1 MNRRSFL
8 GNAIAGLA
16 ASGFLT
22 QMRGW
27 AQATTNANGLNLPI
41 GFQSYV
47 FREEISQKP
56 QERRERGKIHST
68 VPDRASNDATKPKVR
83 QECRLFRSEVR
94 TVLALIEE
102 HNAGLEQE
110 ALLIPF
116 S

>member
-27 AQATTNANGLNLPI
+27 AQATTNAKGLNIPI

-56 QERRERGKIHST
+56 RETMAFLMPLRDKTTRLVLRYAAEKMSEA
-68 VPDRASNDATKPKVR
+68 DRAK
-83 QECRLFRSEVR
+83 
-94 TVLALIEE
+94 
-102 HNAGLEQE
+102 
-110 ALLIPF
+110 LLQK
-116 S
+116 